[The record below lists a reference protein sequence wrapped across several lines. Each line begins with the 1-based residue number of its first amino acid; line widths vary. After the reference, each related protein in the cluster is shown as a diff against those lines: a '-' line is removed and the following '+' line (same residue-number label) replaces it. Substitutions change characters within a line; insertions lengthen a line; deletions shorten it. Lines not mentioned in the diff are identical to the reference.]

1 MTLAALVLS
10 LVLPASAAP
19 ARKTAP
25 ARTAAPACL
34 PQKIAKKT
42 VIEVPGGG
50 RIRADI
56 VDTPKEREKG
66 LMCRT
71 RLARDYGMLFVFPAD
86 MELAFWM
93 KDTLVSLDMVWIGA
107 DKRVNAIHARMPKST
122 TRTPDSK
129 VARAQARGQYVLEL
143 PAGAARRYGLKVGSP
158 LKFDA
163 AIPAE

>member
-1 MTLAALVLS
+1 MTLAALALS
-10 LVLPASAAP
+10 LVLPASAA
-19 ARKTAP
+19 AP
-25 ARTAAPACL
+25 ARRKTPRVKAPVCR
-34 PQKIAKKT
+34 PQKISKKT
-42 VIEVPGGG
+42 VIVVPDGA
-50 RIRADI
+50 RIRADV
-56 VDTPKEREKG
+56 VDTPAERQKG

-71 RLARDYGMLFVFPAD
+71 RLARDYGMLFVFPSD

-93 KDTLVSLDMVWIGA
+93 KDTLVGLDMVWIGA

-143 PAGAARRYGLKVGSP
+143 PAGAARRDRLKVGSL